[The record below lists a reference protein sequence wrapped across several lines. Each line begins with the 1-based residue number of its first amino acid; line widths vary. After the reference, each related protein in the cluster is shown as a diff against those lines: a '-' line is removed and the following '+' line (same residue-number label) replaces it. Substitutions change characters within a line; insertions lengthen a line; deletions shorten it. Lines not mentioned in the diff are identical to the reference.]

1 MKVLMMA
8 NVGYQILSWDV
19 SQTLQS
25 RDYKSPPLVIYE
37 EDDEAMGIWQNGK
50 SKNAGRFSNLQ
61 RTESH
66 EHIECE

>member
-37 EDDEAMGIWQNGK
+37 EDDEAMGIWQDGK
-50 SKNAGRFSNLQ
+50 HGRAF
-61 RTESH
+61 
-66 EHIECE
+66 